1 MSELEVTVQL
11 RRDEL
16 EKWLAQNLGL
26 KSIRLKTKAAI
37 KQAVCRILEVQDVKI
52 GPFGG
57 VDVTENAQGAEEERL
72 GNELEITL
80 RGPHDQIRRACSA
93 VQPITR

>member
-16 EKWLAQNLGL
+16 ENWLAQKLGL
-26 KSIRLKTKAAI
+26 KSIHLKTKKAI
-37 KQAVCRILEVQDVKI
+37 EQAVCRILEAHGVKI

-57 VDVTENAQGAEEERL
+57 VDISENAHGTEEQVLE
-72 GNELEITL
+72 NELEITL
-80 RGPHDQIRRACSA
+80 RGPHDQIKQACSA
-93 VQPITR
+93 VKPFIR